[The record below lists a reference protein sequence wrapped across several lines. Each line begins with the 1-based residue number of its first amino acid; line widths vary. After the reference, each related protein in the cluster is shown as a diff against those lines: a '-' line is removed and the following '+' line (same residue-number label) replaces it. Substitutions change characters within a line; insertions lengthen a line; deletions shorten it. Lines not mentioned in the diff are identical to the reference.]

1 MSLQWIPR
9 PAPETPAEDVLGK
22 RVGGLHPLA
31 DSEGGRIISEEE
43 RKLKIIASSTL
54 PSHSRNSSSLLR
66 DEVRQEVLSRYTS
79 NIPIASFIT
88 LEEDKVSEQDRARM
102 RAERMGSS
110 DAPSTQ
116 SNQTNLIR
124 LIEGLDTD
132 LKSFWGSGEKV
143 KALRVAIQSSK
154 LLSVNKAPHCF
165 PSIFIL
171 VATVLDSFGDFVAER
186 LQATAAGKSFVV
198 ASLLKRGQD
207 ANIDL
212 IPAEAIE
219 MCYNWFLKISSIR
232 ELLPRICIELSLLK
246 CNKFL
251 SKRAR
256 VQQVDV
262 VKRLA
267 MQIRGVADPLV
278 ACHLR
283 WYLFMRAAEVLKAD
297 EWATIFEVTCLD
309 SFATIEQL
317 RSTHFEQLWQAM
329 HISKEQYLSLFI
341 PALQWQLDTISKHG
355 SRQREVRA
363 EFLQKIVLAS
373 SKVYQS
379 STLLLPVIRAFQ
391 PSDWFQFGVD
401 TLLFQIDEVEVS
413 PVVSKLKL
421 LEAFALMVAEH
432 EAPLPLGRAKRTALL
447 NELWSRVELLGGE
460 PTVDPEEFLTACSAL
475 LQLCAVHLGAK
486 QVNVLLNVVRKFID
500 SHSGA
505 GLQSA
510 IFTLL
515 SGLAVRLDVSALLS
529 SKHFMTLLRHI
540 DASGRH
546 KLSKTLL
553 AIMPRDVEL
562 ANVALELS
570 KTLCETYDLLDLNEL
585 AQDECT
591 SVIVSALAAVA
602 STDPERQIQIMCD
615 ARHAL
620 PNLDGVKLAL
630 VRQAISIIHTFG
642 RNTKRRNAAK
652 AYLAY
657 CHVTIPAV
665 SNVFPRMQA
674 SVEAA
679 ATAFLYGFVAQG
691 EAILKLAMEFMRE
704 MTSTSTKVDG
714 SVVSNAIAIERVILA
729 LIGLGAVTPSHAK
742 FGHNYVLNAIQ
753 IWNDSFVWEAAST
766 GRATVNCAIVRTV
779 SKSLTDGGLSYKFTN
794 CGTENYSKDTS
805 YAESCVEIA
814 TAAAT
819 STLLAMKAAGDS
831 PPNLLVMG
839 RMALELFETCI
850 VFANIGAKKA
860 VAVREITADAWTIA
874 NRCHTGTDVLYTRQ
888 LAAVTRFAMNFL
900 GPEGFELAT
909 NVTTARAQRKK
920 LQQKLEAKSEGTNDQ
935 EEADDDGSRE
945 ENTVAVE

>member
-1 MSLQWIPR
+1 MR
-9 PAPETPAEDVLGK
+9 AERLGSSDVPSTQSNQTNLIRLIEGLEADLK
-22 RVGGLHPLA
+22 TFWGTGEKVKALRVAIQSSKLLA
-31 DSEGGRIISEEE
+31 VSKIS
-43 RKLKIIASSTL
+43 
-54 PSHSRNSSSLLR
+54 
-66 DEVRQEVLSRYTS
+66 
-79 NIPIASFIT
+79 SFIT

-102 RAERMGSS
+102 RAERFGSS
-110 DAPSTQ
+110 DVPSTQ

-124 LIEGLDTD
+124 LIEGLDAD
-132 LKSFWGSGEKV
+132 LKTFWGTGEKV

-154 LLSVNKAPHCF
+154 LLAVSKAPHCF

-186 LQATAAGKSFVV
+186 LQST
-198 ASLLKRGQD
+198 
-207 ANIDL
+207 
-212 IPAEAIE
+212 
-219 MCYNWFLKISSIR
+219 
-232 ELLPRICIELSLLK
+232 
-246 CNKFL
+246 
-251 SKRAR
+251 
-256 VQQVDV
+256 
-262 VKRLA
+262 
-267 MQIRGVADPLV
+267 QIRGVADPLV

-283 WYLFMRAAEVLKAD
+283 WYLFMRASEVLKSE

-317 RSTHFEQLWQAM
+317 RSPHFEQLWQTR
-329 HISKEQYLSLFI
+329 HISKEQYLNLFM

-355 SRQREVRA
+355 SKQPELRA
-363 EFLQKIVLAS
+363 EFLQKVVLAS
-373 SKVYQS
+373 IKVYPS
-379 STLLLPVIRAFQ
+379 SALLLPVIRSFQ
-391 PSDWFQFGVD
+391 PSDWFHFGVD
-401 TLLFQIDEVEVS
+401 TLLYQIDEVDVS

-447 NELWSRVELLGGE
+447 NELWSRVELLGAE
-460 PTVDPEEFLTACSAL
+460 PKVDPEEFLTACSAL

-500 SHSGA
+500 SHAGV

-515 SGLAVRLDVSALLS
+515 SGLAVRLDVAALLS
-529 SKHFMTLLRHI
+529 SKHFMTLLRNI
-540 DASGRH
+540 DAAGRH

-570 KTLCETYDLLDLNEL
+570 KTLCETYDLLDLNESQ
-585 AQDECT
+585 QDECT
-591 SVIVSALAAVA
+591 TVIVSALASVA

-642 RNTKRRNAAK
+642 KNTKRRNAAK

-665 SNVFPRMQA
+665 ANVFSRMQA

-691 EAILKLAMEFMRE
+691 EAILKLAMEFLKE
-704 MTSTSTKVDG
+704 MTSTSTKTDG
-714 SVVSNAIAIERVILA
+714 SVVSNTTAIERVVLA

-742 FGHNYVLNAIQ
+742 FGHNYVLSAIQ
-753 IWNDSFVWEAAST
+753 IWNDGFVWESSST

-794 CGTENYSKDTS
+794 CGTENYSKDTA

-814 TAAAT
+814 TTAAT

-839 RMALELFETCI
+839 RMALELFETCT
-850 VFANIGAKKA
+850 VFANIAAKKA

-874 NRCHTGTDVLYTRQ
+874 NRCHTGTDVFYSRQ
-888 LAAVTRFAMNFL
+888 LAAVTRFSMEFL

-909 NVTTARAQRKK
+909 NVTAAREQRKK
-920 LQQKLEAKSEGTNDQ
+920 LQQKLEAKAEGTHDHD
-935 EEADDDGSRE
+935 EGDDEASRE
-945 ENTVAVE
+945 AVDITTAE

>member
-9 PAPETPAEDVLGK
+9 PAPEVTSEDALGK

-31 DSEGGRIISEEE
+31 DSEGGRIVSDEE
-43 RKLKIIASSTL
+43 RKLRIIASSTL
-54 PSHSRNSSSLLR
+54 PSHSRNVSALQR
-66 DEVRQEVLSRYTS
+66 DAVKKAVLSVYTS

-88 LEEDKVSEQDRARM
+88 LDEEKVSEQDRARM
-102 RAERMGSS
+102 RAERLGSS

-116 SNQTNLIR
+116 ANQTNLIR
-124 LIEGLDTD
+124 LIEGLDSD
-132 LKSFWGSGEKV
+132 LKNFWGGGEKV

-171 VATVLDSFGDFVAER
+171 VATVLDSFGDFVAQR
-186 LQATAAGKSFVV
+186 LQAVAAGKSFVV

-283 WYLFMRAAEVLKAD
+283 WYLFMRAAEVLKTD
-297 EWATIFEVTCLD
+297 EWATIFEITCLD

-317 RSTHFEQLWQAM
+317 RSPHFEHHWQSRQ
-329 HISKEQYLSLFI
+329 ISKEQYLHLFV
-341 PALQWQLDTISKHG
+341 PAIQWQLDTIAKHG
-355 SRQREVRA
+355 SKQPEARN
-363 EFLQKIVLAS
+363 EFIRKVFEAS
-373 SKVYQS
+373 AKVFPS
-379 STLLLPVIRAFQ
+379 STLLLPLIRSFQ
-391 PSDWFQFGVD
+391 PQDWFLFGLD
-401 TLLFQIDEVEVS
+401 ALLLQIDEIDVS
-413 PVVSKLKL
+413 PVVSRLKL

-432 EAPLPLGRAKRTALL
+432 EAPLPLSRAKRTALL

-460 PTVDPEEFLTACSAL
+460 KGVDPEEFLTTCSAL

-486 QVNVLLNVVRKFID
+486 QVNVLLNVVRKFVD
-500 SHSGA
+500 THSGA
-505 GLQSA
+505 NLQTA

-546 KLSKTLL
+546 KLAKTLL
-553 AIMPRDVEL
+553 AIIPRDVEL

-570 KTLCETYDLLDLNEL
+570 KTLCETYDLLDLNEDT
-585 AQDECT
+585 QDECT
-591 SVIVSALAAVA
+591 VVIVSALAAVA
-602 STDPERQIQIMCD
+602 SADPERQIQIMCD

-630 VRQAISIIHTFG
+630 VRQAISMIHTFG
-642 RNTKRRNAAK
+642 RHTKRRNAAK

-665 SNVFPRMQA
+665 SSVFPRMLA

-691 EAILKLAMEFMRE
+691 EAILKLAMEFMKE
-704 MTSTSTKVDG
+704 MTSTSTKTDG
-714 SVVSNAIAIERVILA
+714 SIVSNTSAIEKVVLG

-742 FGHNYVLNAIQ
+742 FGHNYVLTAVQ
-753 IWNDSFVWEAAST
+753 IWNDSFVWEASST

-779 SKSLTDGGLSYKFTN
+779 SKSLSEGGLSYKFTN
-794 CGTENYSKDTS
+794 CGTENYSKDTG
-805 YAESCVEIA
+805 YAESCIEIA
-814 TAAAT
+814 TTAAT

-850 VFANIGAKKA
+850 VFANISAKKA

-874 NRCHTGTDVLYTRQ
+874 NKCHTGTDVHYSRQ
-888 LAAVTRFAMNFL
+888 LAAVTRFAMEFL
-900 GPEGFELAT
+900 GVEGFELAT
-909 NVTTARAQRKK
+909 NVATARAQRKK
-920 LQQKLEAKSEGTNDQ
+920 LQQKLEAKQ
-935 EEADDDGSRE
+935 EDAHE
-945 ENTVAVE
+945 EEEEIAVETTA